1 MSGFKLKKRKQVSS
15 AFDINVTPMLD
26 LFSVLIIF
34 LLATAVFSATG
45 EMRIEVPFLSSKPPP
60 PQKELDKNPEKT
72 VNITVDEKTV
82 SYQQA
87 TTASSVVQD
96 KLEVPLTEEGLD
108 RIQAKIYEI
117 RKQDPKF
124 DKVTVFT
131 QAEVKYE
138 DLVLV
143 LESMRELRPPRKPIP
158 FPDDYK
164 MPSGF
169 DPENPPLVTKIVLGN
184 VIFAD

>member
-1 MSGFKLKKRKQVSS
+1 MSGFRLKKRKQVSS

-34 LLATAVFSATG
+34 LLATSVFSATG
-45 EMRIEVPFLSSKPPP
+45 ELRIEVPFLSSQPPP
-60 PQKELDKNPEKT
+60 PQKELEKDPEKT

-82 SYQQA
+82 LYQQA
-87 TTASSVVQD
+87 TTASSVVED

-108 RIQAKIYEI
+108 KIQQKIYDI
-117 RKQDPKF
+117 RKKQPKF
-124 DKVTVFT
+124 DKVTIFT

-138 DLVLV
+138 DLILV
-143 LESMRELRPPRKPIP
+143 LETVRELRPPREPIP
-158 FPDDYK
+158 FPEDYK
-164 MPSGF
+164 MPSGV
-169 DPENPPLVTKIVLGN
+169 DPKNLVTKVVLGN

>member
-34 LLATAVFSATG
+34 LLATSVFSATG
-45 EMRIEVPFLSSKPPP
+45 ELRIEVPFLSSKPPP

-82 SYQQA
+82 VYQQA
-87 TTASSVVQD
+87 TTASSVVVD

-108 RIQAKIYEI
+108 KIQAKIYDI
-117 RKQDPKF
+117 RKKEPKF
-124 DKVTVFT
+124 DKVTIFT

-138 DLVLV
+138 DLILV
-143 LESMRELRPPRKPIP
+143 LEAVRELRPPRTPIP
-158 FPDDYK
+158 FPEDYK
-164 MPSGF
+164 MPTGV
-169 DPENPPLVTKIVLGN
+169 DPTNLVTKVVLGN